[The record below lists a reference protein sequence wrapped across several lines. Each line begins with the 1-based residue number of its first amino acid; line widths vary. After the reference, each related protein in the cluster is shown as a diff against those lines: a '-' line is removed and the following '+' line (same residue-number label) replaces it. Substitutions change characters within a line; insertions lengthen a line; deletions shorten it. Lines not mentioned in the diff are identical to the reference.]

1 MNSSEEDSCFE
12 KLVAEIREGADRS
25 KEDKKYQKQIKTAWT
40 TLKIKF
46 CDHQPVFEQSVFSL
60 RSRNTI
66 QLTKLVGE
74 LIDFDKVHKA
84 CGLSQKHADDQLFRL
99 RRFNNSDSLQDR
111 VDRVF
116 IDLIDGMLSH
126 DEAEIVA
133 QLEKLARLNDLFFE
147 GASEIDFRASV
158 KLIAQVYPIP
168 KDVRTRTHN
177 TTPESILELN
187 PPDSE
192 AAQIL
197 LAMFESN
204 TFDAVTKKTQEE
216 ILSMFCDPYDARRA
230 FNRLEQSGAIRK
242 VGKNGCYLLPA
253 GKKAAEIL
261 ADAKARKTD

>member
-46 CDHQPVFEQSVFSL
+46 RDHQPVFEQSVFSL
-60 RSRNTI
+60 RSRNTT
-66 QLTKLVGE
+66 QLTKLVGK

-126 DEAEIVA
+126 DEAEILA

-147 GASEIDFRASV
+147 GASEIDFRLSAN
-158 KLIAQVYPIP
+158 LLCQVYAVPQSP
-168 KDVRTRTHN
+168 RPRKPN
-177 TTPESILELN
+177 TTPEQILEFIK
-187 PPDSE
+187 PDSE
-192 AAQIL
+192 SAQIL
-197 LAMFESN
+197 LAMLKIEALDEASRK
-204 TFDAVTKKTQEE
+204 VQKK
-216 ILSMFCDPYDARRA
+216 ILEVYCKPYDARRNFA
-230 FNRLEQSGAIRK
+230 ELENIGAIRK
-242 VGKNGCYLLPA
+242 VDRGGCFLLPA
-253 GKKAAEIL
+253 GKEAAVRL
-261 ADAKARKTD
+261 ADAAKKID